1 MNQDLTVSL
10 FPVKRSEAVNICEQC
25 KIQTI
30 FWRER
35 ERERERER
43 DLEYTLIF
51 FFYLIYTFAQRALLT
66 LTTIV
71 EEASI

>member
-10 FPVKRSEAVNICEQC
+10 FPVKQSVAVNICEQC

-30 FWRER
+30 LWRET
-35 ERERERER
+35 ETET
-43 DLEYTLIF
+43 DLEYTLTF
-51 FFYLIYTFAQRALLT
+51 LFYLIYTFTEHTLLT